1 MDTVVRSLL
10 LDSANT
16 AVTDATAEELLRRR
30 DAVGLRLIA
39 AAWHLAE
46 PEQGDHLTGCLSAA
60 FFELACA
67 GPEDRIR
74 FRAALRSLLDD
85 PDPDVQAGARDLLD
99 RVARALSG

>member
-30 DAVGLRLIA
+30 DPAGLRLIA

-46 PEQGDHLTGCLSAA
+46 PEQGDHLTGCLSAV
-60 FFELACA
+60 FFELAGA
-67 GPEDRIR
+67 GPEDRLR
-74 FRAALRSLLDD
+74 FRVALRSLLDD
-85 PDPDVQAGARDLLD
+85 PDPAVQAGARDLLD
-99 RVARALSG
+99 RVARALPD